1 MVSKILRFVFNGL
14 FFHEDINSLYIRA
27 VVKDGKNLNRMEQ
40 TACYGAP
47 A

>member
-1 MVSKILRFVFNGL
+1 MVSKVLLFVFNGL
-14 FFHEDINSLYIRA
+14 FFHKDINSLYIRA

-40 TACYGAP
+40 AACYGAQ

>member
-1 MVSKILRFVFNGL
+1 MVSKILLFAFNGL
-14 FFHEDINSLYIRA
+14 FFHKDINYLYIGV

-40 TACYGAP
+40 VSCYGAQ

>member
-1 MVSKILRFVFNGL
+1 MVSKILLFAFNWL

-40 TACYGAP
+40 AACYGAQ

>member
-1 MVSKILRFVFNGL
+1 MVSKILLFAFKGL

-27 VVKDGKNLNRMEQ
+27 VVKDGKNFNRMEQ
-40 TACYGAP
+40 AACYGAQ